1 MSGPLGQRHHG
12 RDNSAKQSPEKSG
25 SKVSKIGG
33 ATHAGTTASL
43 IYNCIS
49 VCVCVCVC
57 VSVSVC
63 VCVCLCVSVCVC
75 VCVCVCGVCVKAMRF
90 LVLSWRCFLFV
101 PSSSRF
107 CFHFVLSPLDLFLAR
122 CFDGPVSR
130 LCVFKLLVC

>member
-49 VCVCVCVC
+49 VCVCVSVSLSASVS

-63 VCVCLCVSVCVC
+63 LCKSDAFSCVVLEVFPVRALIVSFLFPFRIVAFGSVSCSLLRWACLPFVCV
-75 VCVCVCGVCVKAMRF
+75 
-90 LVLSWRCFLFV
+90 
-101 PSSSRF
+101 
-107 CFHFVLSPLDLFLAR
+107 
-122 CFDGPVSR
+122 
-130 LCVFKLLVC
+130 